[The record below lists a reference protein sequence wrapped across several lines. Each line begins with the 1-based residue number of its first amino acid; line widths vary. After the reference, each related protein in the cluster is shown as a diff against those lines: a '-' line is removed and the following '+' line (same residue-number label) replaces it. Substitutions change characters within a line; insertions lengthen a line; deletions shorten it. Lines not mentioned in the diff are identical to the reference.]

1 MSNERDLCQDCANF
15 KDCPFGE
22 GDKLSPIV
30 KQKDLD
36 GLDCHDV
43 VECNLHKK
51 YPENRKEV

>member
-1 MSNERDLCQDCANF
+1 MRDLCQDCANF

-36 GLDCHDV
+36 QLGCWDV
-43 VECNLHKK
+43 VECNLYKK
-51 YPENRKEV
+51 YPENEKEI